1 MDLRLNPFYKK
12 SLMLA
17 IVLGPIVWLVFT
29 EDGQCRTDLAMLY
42 LFGKGE
48 LNLAIEK
55 LHSGMT
61 EARFWGLFPDLD
73 LAWPSNSGVRPTE
86 ASPDAGVNPFS
97 DRLCGAE
104 IGAFNAIPARAFTLF
119 LQDDGLRAAKLTYR
133 RAYHGTLRQQLTRR
147 LGEPDRR
154 SRSSSVDIRGPL
166 TWAVDDGL
174 LLLSHQEPK
183 SDQEAALIWLSE
195 PAKQQRLRAGDG

>member
-17 IVLGPIVWLVFT
+17 IVLGPIIWLVFT
-29 EDGQCRTDLAMLY
+29 GDGQRRTDLAMLY

-48 LNLAIEK
+48 LNLALEK

-61 EARFWGLFPDLD
+61 EAQFRGLFQDLE
-73 LAWPSNSGVRPTE
+73 LAC
-86 ASPDAGVNPFS
+86 DAGANPFG
-97 DRLCGAE
+97 DRLCSAE
-104 IGAFNAIPARAFTLF
+104 LGAFNAIPARAFTLF
-119 LQDDGLRAAKLTYR
+119 LQGDGLRSAKLNYR
-133 RAYHGTLRQQLTRR
+133 RAYHETLRQQLTRR
-147 LGEPDRR
+147 LGKPDRR
-154 SRSSSVDIRGPL
+154 SLPGPIAIESPL
-166 TWAVDDGL
+166 TWTVDDGL

-195 PAKQQRLRAGDG
+195 AAMQQRLRAGDE

>member
-17 IVLGPIVWLVFT
+17 IVVGPIVWLVFT
-29 EDGQCRTDLAMLY
+29 EDGQRRTDLAMLY

-61 EARFWGLFPDLD
+61 EARFRGLFPDLA
-73 LAWPSNSGVRPTE
+73 LVC
-86 ASPDAGVNPFS
+86 DAGANPFG
-97 DRLCGAE
+97 DQLCSAE
-104 IGAFNAIPARAFTLF
+104 LGAFNAIPARAFTLF
-119 LQDDGLRAAKLTYR
+119 LQGEGLRAAKLTYR

-147 LGEPDRR
+147 FGKPNRR
-154 SRSSSVDIRGPL
+154 SLPGPL

-174 LLLSHQEPK
+174 LLLSHQKPK
-183 SDQEAALIWLSE
+183 SDQEATLIWLSQL
-195 PAKQQRLRAGDG
+195 AIQRRLRAGDE

>member
-17 IVLGPIVWLVFT
+17 IVLGPIIWLVFT
-29 EDGQCRTDLAMLY
+29 GDGQRRTDLAMLY

-48 LNLAIEK
+48 LNLALEK

-61 EARFWGLFPDLD
+61 EAQFRGLFPDLE
-73 LAWPSNSGVRPTE
+73 LAC
-86 ASPDAGVNPFS
+86 DAGANPFG
-97 DRLCGAE
+97 DRLCSAE
-104 IGAFNAIPARAFTLF
+104 LGAFNAIPARAFTLF
-119 LQDDGLRAAKLTYR
+119 LQGDGLRSAKLNYR
-133 RAYHGTLRQQLTRR
+133 RAYHETLRQQLTRR
-147 LGEPDRR
+147 LGKPDRR
-154 SRSSSVDIRGPL
+154 SLPGPIAIESPL
-166 TWAVDDGL
+166 TWTVDDGL

-195 PAKQQRLRAGDG
+195 AAMQQRLRAGDE

>member
-29 EDGQCRTDLAMLY
+29 EDGQRRTDLAMLY

-61 EARFWGLFPDLD
+61 EARFRGLFPDLE
-73 LAWPSNSGVRPTE
+73 LAC
-86 ASPDAGVNPFS
+86 DAGVNPFG
-97 DRLCGAE
+97 DRLCSAE
-104 IGAFNAIPARAFTLF
+104 IGAFNAIPAHAFTLF

-154 SRSSSVDIRGPL
+154 SRPSSVDIRGPL

-174 LLLSHQEPK
+174 LLLSHQEAK

>member
-12 SLMLA
+12 SLMLV

-29 EDGQCRTDLAMLY
+29 GDGQRRTDLAMLY

-48 LNLAIEK
+48 LDLAVEK

-61 EARFWGLFPDLD
+61 ETQFRGLFPDLA
-73 LAWPSNSGVRPTE
+73 LACDQG
-86 ASPDAGVNPFS
+86 ANPFG
-97 DRLCGAE
+97 DRLCRAE
-104 IGAFNAIPARAFTLF
+104 IGAFSAIPSRAFTLF
-119 LQDDGLRAAKLTYR
+119 LQGTGLRAAKLTYR

-147 LGEPDRR
+147 LGQPDRR
-154 SRSSSVDIRGPL
+154 SLPGPVDIAGPL

-174 LLLSHQEPK
+174 LLLPRQEPK
-183 SDQEAALIWLSE
+183 SDQEAALIWLSK
-195 PAKQQRLRAGDG
+195 AAVRRRLRAGDRQQEFFFP